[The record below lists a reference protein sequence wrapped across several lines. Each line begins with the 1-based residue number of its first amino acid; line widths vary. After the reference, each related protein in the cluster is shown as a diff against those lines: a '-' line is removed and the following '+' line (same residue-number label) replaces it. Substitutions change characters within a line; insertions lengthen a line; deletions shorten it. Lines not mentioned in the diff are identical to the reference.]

1 MGKNL
6 MTDEYNATLIDIKN
20 IISQSR
26 DKAYKV
32 ISYATLDTYWKI
44 GKRIFKEEQ
53 NGKERAAYGENLI
66 KILSAELTKEY
77 GKGFTERNLRN
88 FRKFF
93 VLFQDSTIWHACV
106 PNLSWTHFR
115 ALLRVEDEAA
125 RLWYMK
131 EAASEGWSSRTLDRN
146 RCLQMI

>member
-6 MTDEYNATLIDIKN
+6 MTDEYNATIIDIKN
-20 IISQSR
+20 IIFQSR

-77 GKGFTERNLRN
+77 GKGFSERNLRN
-88 FRKFF
+88 FRKFYILFPDKQFGRHVCQILIGRIFAAFF
-93 VLFQDSTIWHACV
+93 VFLTKLPAFGI
-106 PNLSWTHFR
+106 
-115 ALLRVEDEAA
+115 
-125 RLWYMK
+125 
-131 EAASEGWSSRTLDRN
+131 
-146 RCLQMI
+146 